1 MKQLT
6 CEMCGSTDLMKDGGV
21 FVCQTCGCKYSVEEA
36 RKMMVEGTVD
46 VRGTVQVDNSAF
58 VQKYLEN
65 ARRAKQKE
73 DWDET
78 EKYYNMVEQN
88 DPNNI
93 EAIFYSAYGKAK
105 ASLVDSDI
113 YKRQAV
119 FKVLANCISIIDDKY
134 EIERRE
140 ENKVA
145 LLSIATDLAKMICSN
160 FVFTEWKNGYGVVTK
175 TDKGDTY
182 TLFGMLIDAF
192 RESIANIAKVD
203 DQPFLH
209 EAAIILYKV
218 AQQTGIGNWNTLMA
232 GWIKEENAALERLE
246 KKVID
251 DYWKEHKDEKDA
263 FEGEKARINEQISEL
278 NNTIN
283 SLPEVNTVNNLEAQ
297 IATLRKEKDSLG
309 LFKGKEKKA
318 LQEQIDSLNGR
329 LTTANTA
336 KNNAVA
342 PLKAEIDNLNKRIRE
357 IDTELTKKR

>member
-145 LLSIATDLAKMICSN
+145 LLRQHRINGRIHIGGHAFYENQQDALCICSQ
-160 FVFTEWKNGYGVVTK
+160 GR
-175 TDKGDTY
+175 TDT
-182 TLFGMLIDAF
+182 
-192 RESIANIAKVD
+192 SC
-203 DQPFLH
+203 Q
-209 EAAIILYKV
+209 
-218 AQQTGIGNWNTLMA
+218 A
-232 GWIKEENAALERLE
+232 GPVSPN
-246 KKVID
+246 
-251 DYWKEHKDEKDA
+251 
-263 FEGEKARINEQISEL
+263 QI
-278 NNTIN
+278 
-283 SLPEVNTVNNLEAQ
+283 
-297 IATLRKEKDSLG
+297 R
-309 LFKGKEKKA
+309 
-318 LQEQIDSLNGR
+318 
-329 LTTANTA
+329 
-336 KNNAVA
+336 
-342 PLKAEIDNLNKRIRE
+342 
-357 IDTELTKKR
+357 